1 MTEQGF
7 GGHMQRNNLESPKQ
21 QVHKQIQN
29 LQEKAEHDRIFA
41 MTTLRICRSLDVDD
55 ILETAVNEVRQFLAA
70 ERVIVYRFDPDGSGS
85 IVVESVDEPCSA
97 MLGQTIYD
105 PCFRQNY
112 LDAYS
117 NGRIQSTEDIYA
129 SELSA
134 CHIELLAR
142 YDIRANLVVPIM
154 QTPGLSFGK
163 EECVRSSKIWGL
175 LAAQQC
181 SEPRQWKSSEID
193 FLKKLAIY
201 VELALHQAELLDAA
215 KSSWI
220 ARQQA
225 ESDVLRLNAEFDD
238 QIGYREAQLE
248 HINQHLKKEIA
259 ERRSI
264 ERKLLAEKELAQTTL
279 EAIGDAVITTDVKGN
294 IQYFNPVAEH
304 LTGWSLREVK
314 GLPLTDVFNI
324 INENTRRT
332 IENPLQKVLRFG
344 QIVTLAQNTVLIA
357 RDGTEYPIEDSAA
370 PIRASNGEII
380 GVVLVFHDV
389 TQSRYLARQLAWQA
403 NHDDLT
409 GLFNRRTFEL
419 QLMDA
424 IVGARS
430 QDQKHVLCFID
441 LDQFKAVNDT
451 CGHAAGDELLCQVTK
466 LLQERVRVTD
476 TLARLG
482 GDEFGLLLHQ
492 CSLAQA
498 EQVAEALRQRIQEF
512 QFIWQGK
519 TFTIGLS
526 IGLAEIDANCQNLI
540 TVLSAADAACYAAK
554 AKGRNCIYVYQSDD
568 LKLTQHRSEIQWISK
583 IDQALREDRFQL
595 YFQKITPVIAGSN
608 ADHYE
613 ILLRLIDES
622 GELVLPMEFIPAAER
637 YHLILAIDQWVI
649 RTFFSQYEKHQQ
661 QYINHRGTKQ
671 RGLYTINLSGGSVN
685 SEAFLE
691 FLKGQFVEYNI
702 APQSICFEITETTA
716 IANLEQAAQL
726 IHSLKEMGC
735 RFALDDFGSGM
746 SSLAYLKNL
755 PVDYLKI
762 DGGFIKDIDSDQIDY
777 AMVDSFNHL
786 SHLMGIQTIAECVES
801 ESVLKQ
807 LQKIGVDFAQGFC
820 IDKPSPLV
828 FAGRNT

>member
-1 MTEQGF
+1 MHGKDLKS
-7 GGHMQRNNLESPKQ
+7 LEQ
-21 QVHKQIQN
+21 QVHERIFDF
-29 LQEKAEHDRIFA
+29 QEQVEHDRIFA
-41 MTTLRICRSLDVDD
+41 MTTLRISQSLDVDE
-55 ILETAVNEVRQFLAA
+55 ILETTVNEVRQFLAA
-70 ERVIVYRFDPDGSGS
+70 ERVIVYRFEPDGSGVV
-85 IVVESVDEPCSA
+85 VVESVDESCFS
-97 MLGQTIYD
+97 MLGRIIHD
-105 PCFRQNY
+105 PCLSQDR

-117 NGRIQSTEDIYA
+117 NGRIQNTEDIYA
-129 SELSA
+129 SELSS
-134 CHIELLAR
+134 CHVELLSR
-142 YDIRANLVVPIM
+142 FGIRANLVVPIM
-154 QTPGLSFGK
+154 QVPGLTLEKG
-163 EECVRSSKIWGL
+163 ECVKSSKIWGL
-175 LAAQQC
+175 LAMQQC
-181 SEPRQWKSSEID
+181 SGPRQWKPSEID
-193 FLKKLAIY
+193 FLQKLAIY
-201 VELALHQAELLDAA
+201 VELAIHHAELLDTA
-215 KSSWI
+215 KNLWF

-225 ESDVLRLNAEFDD
+225 ESEVMRLNAELDD
-238 QIGYREAQLE
+238 QISDREVQLE
-248 HINQHLKKEIA
+248 RINQRLTKEIKDHK
-259 ERRSI
+259 SI
-264 ERKLLAEKELAQTTL
+264 ERKLFAEKELAETTL
-279 EAIGDAVITTDVKGN
+279 AAIGDAVITTDAKGN

-304 LTGWSLREVK
+304 LTGWTLHEVK

-324 INENTRRT
+324 VNDITRRT
-332 IENPLQKVLRFG
+332 VENPLHKVLRFG
-344 QIVTLAQNTVLIA
+344 QIVNLANNTVLIA

-389 TQSRYLARQLAWQA
+389 TQSRYLARQLSWQA

-419 QLMDA
+419 QLLDS

-430 QDQKHVLCFID
+430 QGQHHVLCFLD

-492 CSLAQA
+492 CSLEQA
-498 EQVAEALRQRIQEF
+498 EQVAEALRKRIQEF

-519 TFTIGLS
+519 VFTIGVS
-526 IGLAEIDANCQNLI
+526 IGLAAIDANCQNLN

-554 AKGRNCIYVYQSDD
+554 ERGRNCIYVYQSDD
-568 LKLTQHRSEIQWISK
+568 LKLVQHRNEMQWISK

-595 YFQKITPVIAGSN
+595 YFQKITPVMEGSET
-608 ADHYE
+608 DHYE
-613 ILLRLIDES
+613 ILLRLVDES
-622 GELVLPMEFIPAAER
+622 GELVLPMAFIPAAER
-637 YHLILAIDQWVI
+637 YHLIPAIDQWVI

-661 QYINHRGTKQ
+661 QFIGNGKVGRN
-671 RGLYTINLSGGSVN
+671 GLYTINLSGGSVN
-685 SEAFLE
+685 SEEFMA
-691 FLKGQFVEYNI
+691 FLKGQFAEHNI
-702 APQSICFEITETTA
+702 APQRICFEITETTA
-716 IANLEQAAQL
+716 IANLDQAAQL
-726 IHSLKEMGC
+726 IHSLKELGC

-762 DGGFIKDIDSDQIDY
+762 DGGFIKDIDRDRIDY
-777 AMVDSFNHL
+777 AMVDSFNRL

-807 LQKIGVDFAQGFC
+807 LQKIGVDYAQGFC

-828 FAGRNT
+828 FA